1 MKKYE
6 PDNLNAGYAE
16 FLTSVDTTPGVIL
29 ARIAICLVS
38 LLIIIFSMRATLNT
52 MPAVSF
58 FLLVAILFVT
68 YFVLR
73 YTKVEYEYI
82 IATGEFELSRIL
94 AERTR
99 KVYLTFKTAD
109 IESVSEGIDASA
121 PAPLFFTCKKN
132 DKFAYTIVYSSNGV
146 KKSLVISAPPK
157 TVQCLKYYCSR
168 VFKTAE

>member
-6 PDNLNAGYAE
+6 PDNLNTGYAE
-16 FLTSVDTTPGVIL
+16 FLTSVDVTPGIIL
-29 ARIAICLVS
+29 ARIGICLAA
-38 LLIIIFSMRATLNT
+38 LGIIIFSMRATLNT

-58 FLLVAILFVT
+58 FLLVALLFVT

-99 KVYLTFKTAD
+99 KVCLTFKTAD
-109 IESVSEGIDASA
+109 IESVSEGIDSSVS
-121 PAPLFFTCKKN
+121 PLFYTCKKK
-132 DKFAYTIVYSSNGV
+132 DKFAYTIVYKSGGV
-146 KKSLVISAPPK
+146 KKAIVISAPPK
-157 TVQCLKYYCSR
+157 TVQCLKYYCTSA
-168 VFKTAE
+168 FK